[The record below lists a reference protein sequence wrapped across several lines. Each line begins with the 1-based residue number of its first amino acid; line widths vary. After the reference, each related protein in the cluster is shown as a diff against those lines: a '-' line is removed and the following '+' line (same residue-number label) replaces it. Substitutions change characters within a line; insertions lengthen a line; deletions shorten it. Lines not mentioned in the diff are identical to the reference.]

1 MNYNRIFS
9 NVFKWMFIGLLVSFG
24 TSLYVASNETML
36 MNIYSTGTYW
46 IITIF
51 ELILVIALS
60 ALVNKL
66 SYMSGIVLYLLYCFT
81 SGLTL
86 SSICYVYDL
95 TSVFYTFMA
104 TAIMFGLMAL
114 YGHKTNKDLTKLGT
128 ILLFA
133 LIPILLVSII
143 NIFIGNEVVEI
154 IVSVIIIFIFCGVTA
169 YDIQKIK
176 KLYELG
182 YDEKKLGII
191 GALDLYLDFINIF
204 LQLIK
209 YIGKER

>member
-51 ELILVIALS
+51 ELILVISLS

-143 NIFIGNEVVEI
+143 NIFIGNEVIEI
-154 IVSVIIIFIFCGVTA
+154 IVSVIIILIFCGVTA

>member
-143 NIFIGNEVVEI
+143 NIFIGNEVIEI
-154 IVSVIIIFIFCGVTA
+154 IVSVIIILIFCGVTA

-209 YIGKER
+209 YIGTER

>member
-66 SYMSGIVLYLLYCFT
+66 SYMSGIVLYLLYCF
-81 SGLTL
+81 
-86 SSICYVYDL
+86 IID
-95 TSVFYTFMA
+95 
-104 TAIMFGLMAL
+104 INN
-114 YGHKTNKDLTKLGT
+114 HIINP
-128 ILLFA
+128 
-133 LIPILLVSII
+133 IPIHI
-143 NIFIGNEVVEI
+143 NGL
-154 IVSVIIIFIFCGVTA
+154 C
-169 YDIQKIK
+169 
-176 KLYELG
+176 
-182 YDEKKLGII
+182 
-191 GALDLYLDFINIF
+191 
-204 LQLIK
+204 
-209 YIGKER
+209 

>member
-1 MNYNRIFS
+1 
-9 NVFKWMFIGLLVSFG
+9 
-24 TSLYVASNETML
+24 

-143 NIFIGNEVVEI
+143 NIFIGNEVIEI
-154 IVSVIIIFIFCGVTA
+154 IVSVIIILIFCGVTA

>member
-104 TAIMFGLMAL
+104 TAIMFGLMPL

-143 NIFIGNEVVEI
+143 NIFIGNEVIEI
-154 IVSVIIIFIFCGVTA
+154 IVSVIIILIFCGVTA

>member
-1 MNYNRIFS
+1 
-9 NVFKWMFIGLLVSFG
+9 
-24 TSLYVASNETML
+24 
-36 MNIYSTGTYW
+36 
-46 IITIF
+46 
-51 ELILVIALS
+51 
-60 ALVNKL
+60 
-66 SYMSGIVLYLLYCFT
+66 
-81 SGLTL
+81 
-86 SSICYVYDL
+86 
-95 TSVFYTFMA
+95 MA

-143 NIFIGNEVVEI
+143 NIFIGNEVIEI
-154 IVSVIIIFIFCGVTA
+154 IVSVIIILIFCGVTA

-191 GALDLYLDFINIF
+191 GALDLYLDFINMF
-204 LQLIK
+204 LK
-209 YIGKER
+209 KN

>member
-66 SYMSGIVLYLLYCFT
+66 SYMLGIVLYLLYCFT

-143 NIFIGNEVVEI
+143 NIFIGNEVIEI
-154 IVSVIIIFIFCGVTA
+154 IVSVIIILIFCGVTA

>member
-66 SYMSGIVLYLLYCFT
+66 SCMSGIVLYLLYCFT

-143 NIFIGNEVVEI
+143 NIFIGNEVIEI
-154 IVSVIIIFIFCGVTA
+154 IVSVIIILIFCGVTA

>member
-1 MNYNRIFS
+1 MNYNRIFI

-66 SYMSGIVLYLLYCFT
+66 SYMSGVVLYLLYCFT

-143 NIFIGNEVVEI
+143 NIFIGNEVIEI
-154 IVSVIIIFIFCGVTA
+154 IVSVIIILIFCGVTA

>member
-143 NIFIGNEVVEI
+143 NIFIGNEVIEI
-154 IVSVIIIFIFCGVTA
+154 IVSVIIILIFCGVTA

-191 GALDLYLDFINIF
+191 GALDLYLYFINIF

>member
-143 NIFIGNEVVEI
+143 NIFIGNEVIEI
-154 IVSVIIIFIFCGVTA
+154 IVSVIIILIFCGVTA

-176 KLYELG
+176 NIYIETIPKDNLAIY
-182 YDEKKLGII
+182 
-191 GALDLYLDFINIF
+191 GALQLYLDYINIF

>member
-143 NIFIGNEVVEI
+143 NIIIGNEVIEI
-154 IVSVIIIFIFCGVTA
+154 IVSVITILIFCGVTA

>member
-128 ILLFA
+128 ILLFDNFQIGIVF
-133 LIPILLVSII
+133 LIGGIVVSYLLY
-143 NIFIGNEVVEI
+143 F
-154 IVSVIIIFIFCGVTA
+154 
-169 YDIQKIK
+169 Y
-176 KLYELG
+176 LY
-182 YDEKKLGII
+182 
-191 GALDLYLDFINIF
+191 
-204 LQLIK
+204 
-209 YIGKER
+209 

>member
-114 YGHKTNKDLTKLGT
+114 YGSKTNKDLTKLGT

-143 NIFIGNEVVEI
+143 NIFIGNEVIEI
-154 IVSVIIIFIFCGVTA
+154 IVSVIIILIFCGVTA

>member
-143 NIFIGNEVVEI
+143 NIFIGNEVIEI

>member
-66 SYMSGIVLYLLYCFT
+66 SYMSGVVLYLLYCFT

-143 NIFIGNEVVEI
+143 NIFIGNEVIGI
-154 IVSVIIIFIFCGVTA
+154 IVSVIIILIFCGVTA